1 MDIRKWAVHKYVLVP
16 TNLHVSGFTFGPNA
30 MILRTHSTENIM
42 VKAELRKISVL
53 Q

>member
-1 MDIRKWAVHKYVLVP
+1 MINFILTSFFERLVP
-16 TNLHVSGFTFGPNA
+16 TFGPNA